1 MNSLNKWLGVYA
13 MCVLCLKRVCG
24 QQLIMFKV
32 CVQVRANV
40 LSYQGFQQTHM
51 FNADKSIEELIVI
64 KSFFG
69 QMYLRIYGD
78 FQLGLRA
85 RSHLHTKTGIV
96 RICFPFHNNSRNKL
110 QKSQREPHCNR
121 LHICIVVVYIPHSVP
136 CIIVYSFEWSA
147 FLFLQGCL
155 KLLSLHIKANFCAP
169 GEYLIHKGDAL
180 NYIYYIFNG
189 SMEVMQNE
197 MVVAILGKLIS
208 FSISFK
214 QIDFF
219 DAV

>member
-110 QKSQREPHCNR
+110 QKSQREPHCV
-121 LHICIVVVYIPHSVP
+121 IGYISV
-136 CIIVYSFEWSA
+136 
-147 FLFLQGCL
+147 
-155 KLLSLHIKANFCAP
+155 LLL
-169 GEYLIHKGDAL
+169 
-180 NYIYYIFNG
+180 YIYRIPYHVLCIHSNG
-189 SMEVMQNE
+189 LRFFFCRAAWNYCHF
-197 MVVAILGKLIS
+197 IS
-208 FSISFK
+208 RQTFAHPESI
-214 QIDFF
+214 
-219 DAV
+219 